1 MELALYIL
9 AIVIIGV
16 NCDYLTDK
24 VAGCSSKC
32 AVTTDEDLTCFNTTL
47 EYYEKT
53 LFGIMRNYVAAQ
65 LNLAARSA
73 NRVPP
78 SKDQMISATL
88 AVMDKVRPLNIEDEK
103 GLLTVEDARPI
114 VKALVENVMAN
125 TPGMY
130 ETSCPEGCQR
140 SRSPW
145 IWWFAAS
152 ASANVILAIMVLAF
166 TVQSHLKVKKM
177 LRDVPKLA
185 TSSTKIAKQK

>member
-1 MELALYIL
+1 MTSNIYI
-9 AIVIIGV
+9 I
-16 NCDYLTDK
+16 
-24 VAGCSSKC
+24 
-32 AVTTDEDLTCFNTTL
+32 
-47 EYYEKT
+47 
-53 LFGIMRNYVAAQ
+53 Q

-78 SKDQMISATL
+78 SKDQIISSTL
-88 AVMDKVRPLNIEDEK
+88 AVMDKVRPPNIEDEK
-103 GLLTVEDARPI
+103 GLLTVEQARPI

-130 ETSCPEGCQR
+130 ETSCPEGCQQ

-152 ASANVILAIMVLAF
+152 ATANVILAIMVLAF
-166 TVQSHLKVKKM
+166 TVHSHLRVKKM

-185 TSSTKIAKQK
+185 TGLRKIAKQN